1 MTRQLR
7 RRFNVVAVIGTLE
20 SDSERVLADGGRR
33 DCDSQLGATEDG
45 GRRTSHR
52 EWRIHNR
59 HRRRDGL
66 ARGRVSEDEF
76 CSSSEDRAKIRE
88 DRAKIREDGGH
99 RRRVSSR
106 RVSEDVGFSRC
117 DSRRVSEGL
126 DHRNSG
132 SRETLRDD
140 GGHCPHSS
148 WERIN
153 EERGFCSSDVNLSA
167 VGRLQASGSAG
178 TVEDCGPRLRGA
190 CEGIREGLSRRAND
204 SGEKGSDNRRRL
216 LSGSWEGASVD
227 GSSCPLSSW
236 EGVSEDPS
244 YAARESCGVS
254 AIEDASR
261 RLCGFWERESEDGNS
276 RCGGPWGRAR
286 EGPGPGDP
294 ESHGRSLDFW
304 VTASEDRRSSRGV
317 DSIPL
322 GIPRERT
329 MPGVSGSETST
340 ETALPSARKKVH
352 FRSMHDAVR
361 AGDVKQLSEIVE
373 HGANV
378 NEVDVLHKFTPLHW
392 AAHSGS
398 LECLHW
404 LLWHGA
410 DITQVTTRGWTA
422 AHIAAIRGQ
431 DACMQALIINGAN
444 LSAQDDRGCTPL
456 HLAATHGHSFTLQVM
471 LRSGVDPSVTDK
483 REWKPVHYAAFH
495 GRLGCLQ
502 LLVKWGCGIE
512 DVDSN
517 GNLPVHLAAM
527 EGHLHCFKFLLSRMS
542 CSTEALK
549 AFNDNGEN
557 VLDLA
562 QRFFKQNILQFIQG
576 AELEESDPEY
586 KETLAFPGHVAAFKG
601 DLEMLKKLV
610 EDGVININERD
621 SNGSTPMHKAA
632 GQGHI
637 EFAHLAAV
645 KLLEGL
651 QKYDIDDENDIDEN
665 DVNFFLRHG
674 VEGSTDVKDDLCLSE
689 SDKTDARMR
698 AYKKIVELKQHLEI
712 AESNYKHLGG
722 ITEEDLKQRK
732 EQLESEKTIK
742 ELQGQLEYERLR
754 REKLECQLDEY
765 RAEMDQL
772 RETLE
777 KTQVPN
783 FVAMEEGSSC
793 ESSKEKRRVK
803 KKVTSGG
810 VFNCGTGQRLIL
822 ENIVNNFQFSLSLS
836 SELDRLTHPK
846 APVLGQAYPAEAEVD
861 PHPQNFT
868 FSGQFGPT
876 PVGTVVARLPGAFTP
891 FTLPWARWGDLH
903 VVWAARSRLLPLSEQ
918 MRGFVSM
925 GPIWSLVVKS
935 AKMLS
940 TRCDL

>member
-1 MTRQLR
+1 LR
-7 RRFNVVAVIGTLE
+7 RLFNQVAGIGTLE
-20 SDSERVLADGGRR
+20 SDSERLPADGGRR
-33 DCDSQLGATEDG
+33 DWDFQQVATEDS
-45 GRRTSHR
+45 GRLTGHR
-52 EWRIHNR
+52 EWRIHSR
-59 HRRRDGL
+59 HRHRDGL
-66 ARGRVSEDEF
+66 AKERLSEDEF
-76 CSSSEDRAKIRE
+76 CSNSEDTAEIR
-88 DRAKIREDGGH
+88 KDGGH
-99 RRRVSSR
+99 RLWVSSR

-117 DSRRVSEGL
+117 DLRRVSEGL
-126 DHRNSG
+126 GHRNSG
-132 SRETLRDD
+132 SRERVRDD
-140 GGHCPHSS
+140 GGHCHHGS
-148 WERIN
+148 WERIS
-153 EERGFCSSDVNLSA
+153 EERGFCSSDVNVSA
-167 VGRLQASGSAG
+167 GDRRQASGSAE
-178 TVEDCGPRLRGA
+178 TVREDCGPRLRGT
-190 CEGIREGLSRRAND
+190 CEGVREDRSRPAND
-204 SGEKGSDNRRRL
+204 SGERVSDNRCCRL
-216 LSGSWEGASVD
+216 GGSWEGASVD
-227 GSSCPLSSW
+227 CSFSLFSSW
-236 EGVSEDPS
+236 EGVNEDRS
-244 YAARESCGVS
+244 YAARESSGVS
-254 AIEDASR
+254 GIEVASR
-261 RLCGFWERESEDGNS
+261 RLSGFWEGESEDCDTRCRGS
-276 RCGGPWGRAR
+276 RERAR
-286 EGPGPGDP
+286 EGPGARD
-294 ESHGRSLDFW
+294 EEGRCHSLDSW
-304 VTASEDRRSSRGV
+304 VTASEDRRSSRGL

-329 MPGVSGSETST
+329 KPGVSDADPST
-340 ETALPSARKKVH
+340 ETAIPCVRKKVH

-361 AGDVKQLSEIVE
+361 AGDIKLLSEILE
-373 HGANV
+373 RGANI

-410 DITQVTTRGWTA
+410 DITQVTMRGWTA

-431 DACMQALIINGAN
+431 DACMQALIVNGAN
-444 LSAQDDRGCTPL
+444 LSAQDERGCTPL

-542 CSTEALK
+542 CATEALK

-576 AELEESDPEY
+576 AEYEESDPKYQEA
-586 KETLAFPGHVAAFKG
+586 LAFPGHVAAFKG

-621 SNGSTPMHKAA
+621 NNGSTPMHKAA

-637 EFAHLAAV
+637 ECLQWIIKMGADCNITNKAGEKPSDVAKRFAHLAAV

-651 QKYDIDDENDIDEN
+651 QKYDMDDEIDIDEN
-665 DVNFFLRHG
+665 DVNFFIRHG
-674 VEGSTDVKDDLCLSE
+674 VEGSTDMKDDLGLSE

-698 AYKKIVELKQHLEI
+698 AYKKIVELRQHLEI

-722 ITEEDLKQRK
+722 ITEEDLKQKK

-783 FVAMEEGSSC
+783 FAAVVSA
-793 ESSKEKRRVK
+793 
-803 KKVTSGG
+803 
-810 VFNCGTGQRLIL
+810 F
-822 ENIVNNFQFSLSLS
+822 
-836 SELDRLTHPK
+836 LT
-846 APVLGQAYPAEAEVD
+846 Y
-861 PHPQNFT
+861 
-868 FSGQFGPT
+868 
-876 PVGTVVARLPGAFTP
+876 
-891 FTLPWARWGDLH
+891 
-903 VVWAARSRLLPLSEQ
+903 
-918 MRGFVSM
+918 
-925 GPIWSLVVKS
+925 
-935 AKMLS
+935 
-940 TRCDL
+940 